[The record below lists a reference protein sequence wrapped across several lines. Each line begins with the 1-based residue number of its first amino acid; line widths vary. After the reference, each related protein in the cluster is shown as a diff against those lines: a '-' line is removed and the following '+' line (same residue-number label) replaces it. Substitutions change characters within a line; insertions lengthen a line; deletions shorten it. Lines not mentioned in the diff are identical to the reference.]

1 LRKQNLTITLNGPGN
16 GQGELGMTQERTQ
29 TVRDTATETF
39 LREAEGWQVDH
50 PLTRKQTA
58 DASSGSGFIDDR
70 FAPLANDRPLRL
82 RRALTTFVNK
92 NARDKEVSDILR
104 IGGVHD
110 DSEGP
115 SGACIFHV
123 TETGAELRVQIEHF
137 DGSDGWTGKVNGQ
150 RYHAPTR
157 DGLLSLISRELNNNV
172 RNLTG
177 AELREISI
185 LCQTPGQGFYSGV
198 ARYVA
203 KKTGR
208 PESEALTDAAVLD
221 NRTAGVYD
229 EAVNFCFL
237 AIHGDFSPGPEWN
250 DWLAQYARGRH
261 YNFAL
266 LEGAKTE
273 YQRQLEESAR
283 QALLSIG
290 TDTTQAE
297 EPPTYNELDQL
308 NDDELSGQFT
318 SVKRER
324 AKMIR
329 AGTY

>member
-1 LRKQNLTITLNGPGN
+1 
-16 GQGELGMTQERTQ
+16 
-29 TVRDTATETF
+29 
-39 LREAEGWQVDH
+39 VDH
-50 PLTRKQTA
+50 PLTRKQSA
-58 DASSGSGFIDDR
+58 DAGSGSGFIDDR

-115 SGACIFHV
+115 TGTCIFHV
-123 TETGAELRVQIEHF
+123 TETGAELRVQIEHL
-137 DGSDGWTGKVNGQ
+137 DGGDGWTGKVNGN

-185 LCQTPGQGFYSGV
+185 LCQTPGQGFYPGV

-203 KKTGR
+203 KRTGM
-208 PESEALTDAAVLD
+208 PESEVLTDAAVLD
-221 NRTAGVYD
+221 NRTSRVYD

-237 AIHGDFSPGPEWN
+237 AVHGDFSPGAEWN
-250 DWLAQYARGRH
+250 DFVAQYARGRH

-266 LEGAKTE
+266 LEGAKAE
-273 YQRQLEESAR
+273 YQRQVEASVRET
-283 QALLSIG
+283 LLSA
-290 TDTTQAE
+290 TDELPQPD

-308 NDDELSGQFT
+308 NDADLSGQFL